1 MAGEIVGVFC
11 LISQESVL
19 GSHIL
24 QCNQQMWVSCAII
37 ENAFKIGLLELIL
50 WIINNELVQSILMM
64 SAPASVCL

>member
-11 LISQESVL
+11 LMAQESGL
-19 GSHIL
+19 SSHIL
-24 QCNQQMWVSCAII
+24 QCNQQMWVSCTMI

-64 SAPASVCL
+64 TAPASVCL